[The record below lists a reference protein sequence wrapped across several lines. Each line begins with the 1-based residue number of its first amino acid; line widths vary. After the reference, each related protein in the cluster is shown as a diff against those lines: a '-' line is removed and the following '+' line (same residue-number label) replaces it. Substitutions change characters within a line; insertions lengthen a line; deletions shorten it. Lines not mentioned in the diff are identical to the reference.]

1 MRTYTQQ
8 EQEVLMMTLGDYEN
22 SQMLSDWMDEWENEI
37 LLSDLP
43 EGQYGRDFTFE
54 VLIQYLNDMFDDV
67 ESLIEETLAENLVV
81 EQK

>member
-43 EGQYGRDFTFE
+43 EGQYSRDFTFE
-54 VLIQYLNDMFDDV
+54 VLLQYLNDMFDDV

>member
-67 ESLIEETLAENLVV
+67 ESLIEETLTENLVD
-81 EQK
+81 

>member
-43 EGQYGRDFTFE
+43 EGQYYREFTFD
-54 VLIQYLNDMFDDV
+54 VLIQYLNDMFDNV
-67 ESLIEETLAENLVV
+67 ESLIEETLAENLVD
-81 EQK
+81 

>member
-8 EQEVLMMTLGDYEN
+8 EQKVLMLTLGDYEN

>member
-67 ESLIEETLAENLVV
+67 ESLIEETLAENLVD
-81 EQK
+81 